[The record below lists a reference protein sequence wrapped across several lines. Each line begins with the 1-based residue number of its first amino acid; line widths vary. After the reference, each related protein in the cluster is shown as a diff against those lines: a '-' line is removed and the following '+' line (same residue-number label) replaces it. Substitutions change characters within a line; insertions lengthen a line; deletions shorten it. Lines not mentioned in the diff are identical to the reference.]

1 MSKFTGKLKPPVVDF
16 LTGKISAVIEI
27 NENFRQAYE
36 DLKDCEKISVEIKRY
51 RRKRSLDANAYYWTL
66 VSKLATVLKTSNPEI
81 HNRMLSLYGF
91 PECIGGKSV
100 FVTIPDTEEAEAQVA
115 KSTTYH
121 LQPSSQ
127 TREGKD
133 GVVYRTY
140 RILRGSSTYNTE
152 EMSRLIDGIISE
164 CKDAGIPD
172 TEIATPDEK
181 AQLKERYGVEI

>member
-1 MSKFTGKLKPPVVDF
+1 MMKFAGMLKEPLVNFITGKV
-16 LTGKISAVIEI
+16 SAVIEV
-27 NENFRQAYE
+27 ERDFLECYE
-36 DLKDCEKISVEIKRY
+36 ELKEYKVSLEIKKY
-51 RRKRSLDANAYYWTL
+51 RKMRSLDANAYYWTL

-127 TREGKD
+127 IREGKD

-172 TEIATPDEK
+172 AEIATPDEK